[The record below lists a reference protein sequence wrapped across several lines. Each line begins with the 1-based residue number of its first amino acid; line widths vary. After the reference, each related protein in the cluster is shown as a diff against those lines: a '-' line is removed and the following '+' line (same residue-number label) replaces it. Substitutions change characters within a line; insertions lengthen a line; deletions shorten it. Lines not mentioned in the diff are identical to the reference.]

1 MSKRFSVSAIGH
13 DQPGIVSAVTE
24 ILFRAGCNIEDSAMT
39 ILWGQFAMLLVVT
52 PNSSISLESLRA
64 EFAQVSQDLH
74 LQVSLCELEE
84 AEKPEAKEAGIP
96 YVVSVYG
103 ADHPGIVSRTT
114 GHLAERRINIT
125 DLSTRVIQAK
135 GPVYIMLLEVE
146 APRSLTE
153 QQMKEDL
160 YSLSQE
166 LKVDISVRRL
176 EAELL

>member
-1 MSKRFSVSAIGH
+1 
-13 DQPGIVSAVTE
+13 
-24 ILFRAGCNIEDSAMT
+24 MT

-52 PNSSISLESLRA
+52 PNEQTQLDELRA
-64 EFAQVSQDLH
+64 EFTQIAQKLH
-74 LQVSLCELEE
+74 LQVSLSELEE
-84 AEKPEAKEAGIP
+84 DHKPETKEPGVP

-114 GHLAERRINIT
+114 GYLAERKINIT

-146 APRSLTE
+146 APRALGE
-153 QQMKEDL
+153 QQLKEEL
-160 YSLSQE
+160 FSLSQQ

-176 EAELL
+176 ESELL